1 MAKDRMS
8 PWAAVKCH
16 SRALVFETQM
26 EHPSVGSH
34 NDSLAGAKKARFTTR
49 ATFQGRQ
56 SSALHKLLPS
66 FLTPLMTPAWLLV
79 WFFSWLDFKL
89 LKSNQGA
96 RTRSQSWAGVNLI
109 GCEMLQL
116 RSEAGG
122 VVPECWRADGAVMR
136 QEEHGFKG
144 ASKWVSF
151 VEMKSGKAGERPS
164 NCVFTLENDNG
175 HH

>member
-8 PWAAVKCH
+8 PWAAVQCH
-16 SRALVFETQM
+16 SRALVFETQT
-26 EHPSVGSH
+26 EHPSVGSN
-34 NDSLAGAKKARFTTR
+34 NDSLEDAKKARFTSR
-49 ATFQGRQ
+49 ATFQGG
-56 SSALHKLLPS
+56 SAQHCTVLPS
-66 FLTPLMTPAWLLV
+66 FLTPVMTPAWLLV

-116 RSEAGG
+116 RREAGK
-122 VVPECWRADGAVMR
+122 VVPECWPADGAVMR

-144 ASKWVSF
+144 ASKWDSF
-151 VEMKSGKAGERPS
+151 VEMKSGKAGESPS

-175 HH
+175 YH